1 MAGSTRISPM
11 AKKNY
16 SVKMSSDRE
25 KGLTPAKL
33 GRMNPLD
40 RSILTGVPLKDK
52 NSKRNKTRVNLS

>member
-1 MAGSTRISPM
+1 M

-52 NSKRNKTRVNLS
+52 NSKRNKKRVNLS